1 MLQKYIENMTLSY
14 VFKVESVS
22 VGLEGPRGFG
32 PFHLK
37 PKAHTEEEEVP
48 GDEWRESKLPE
59 CTAEDDPVLGRP
71 KSWEKKAPCYPRT
84 STRGSQKSHMK
95 RIVVGSAVPGKAEA
109 MQKIYA

>member
-22 VGLEGPRGFG
+22 VGPEGPRGFG

-48 GDEWRESKLPE
+48 GDE
-59 CTAEDDPVLGRP
+59 
-71 KSWEKKAPCYPRT
+71 
-84 STRGSQKSHMK
+84 
-95 RIVVGSAVPGKAEA
+95 
-109 MQKIYA
+109 